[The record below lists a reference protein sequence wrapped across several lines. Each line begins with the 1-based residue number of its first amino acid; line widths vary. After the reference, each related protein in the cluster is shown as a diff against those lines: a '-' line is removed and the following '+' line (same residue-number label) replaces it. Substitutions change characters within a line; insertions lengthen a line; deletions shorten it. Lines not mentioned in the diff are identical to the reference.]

1 MLSSAQG
8 GKIQH
13 SPNRVIRAA
22 AYEKKPNRRCNTVQQ
37 NRGITERN
45 EPVGL
50 RCPIPASIPP
60 TPSLR
65 IRNEPNSPMQRMQ
78 QAHSIPATHPIST
91 QPPCFLSDP
100 GHWASQTRPPNA
112 TQRNINPANRAVLHA
127 YPRTK
132 VHKNAQ
138 QNSLDREPPRQPT
151 EGPTTSHGGQ
161 VAAPAPP
168 GGHTTDV
175 PAVSSLRIRNEP
187 NSPMQH
193 MQHALPMP
201 AGHPI
206 STQPLCFPGD
216 PSPLASQIQ
225 APNATQCNINPPNRA
240 RVARRPAPQN
250 RLDRIPSPT
259 YRQNHQPPATNH
271 QPRPGGLSVSES
283 GKVASK
289 ASICVASQDS

>member
-22 AYEKKPNRRCNTVQQ
+22 AYEKKPNRRCKTVQQ

-60 TPSLR
+60 TP
-65 IRNEPNSPMQRMQ
+65 
-78 QAHSIPATHPIST
+78 
-91 QPPCFLSDP
+91 
-100 GHWASQTRPPNA
+100 
-112 TQRNINPANRAVLHA
+112 
-127 YPRTK
+127 
-132 VHKNAQ
+132 
-138 QNSLDREPPRQPT
+138 
-151 EGPTTSHGGQ
+151 
-161 VAAPAPP
+161 
-168 GGHTTDV
+168 
-175 PAVSSLRIRNEP
+175 SLRIRNEP

-250 RLDRIPSPT
+250 RLNRSP
-259 YRQNHQPPATNH
+259 RQRTGKTTSHQPPATAG
-271 QPRPGGLSVSES
+271 RPQ
-283 GKVASK
+283 
-289 ASICVASQDS
+289 CVRIG